1 MKKLTLKYLV
11 LALALLPLFVVGQ
24 SRKVSLFN
32 ADEFYRRADYHNAL
46 LNYQSA
52 LSDTFGIQS
61 MIIPYEV
68 NYSKQ
73 RLKKNQSVEVD
84 STRAVPIEDYIKHQ
98 IGMCLIHTY
107 DYKKAEAH
115 FMTQETVESYPEDVY
130 HLAVAQMNMN
140 HHEKAIKTFE
150 KYIASE
156 NYSDSLLRS
165 AQLCITGCK
174 YALDKN
180 HTKERV
186 IVEMADT
193 NVFNKGTASFA
204 PMFFGSE
211 DKLMF
216 TSARDGGVLFDP
228 EKQESAFLCD
238 LYWTEKASNGSWKEA
253 RNFGRPL
260 NSGQHDASGVVSNH
274 NVIYYTRWNDEDR
287 SEQFIYLAR
296 MVDMKFY
303 DAFKL
308 PESVNVPGYRS
319 INPFVS
325 ADGQTLFFSSDRPG
339 GEGGMDL
346 WQIGLDETGNVQGEA
361 VNLGRPV
368 NSELDEVSP
377 FFHEIDAVLFFSSNG
392 HNSTGGLDIYQ
403 SRFDKVYETYSTPE
417 NLGYPINSSR
427 DDAYMIWDEMMH
439 TGYFS
444 SDREDC
450 ENGHCYD
457 IYVVTNEP
465 IEIFIEGYA
474 YDDDTGDPLPN
485 TTITF
490 KDVEF
495 VFEPY
500 SLTTDENGFYRQELG
515 KNQEIFMKAT
525 KQSYFADAATVN
537 TKPIT
542 SSTTLTQDFY
552 LRPIPKD
559 EIEIDGIEYDFN
571 SAKLRPSSK
580 EVLDELVQFLEL
592 NNNLEIEINS
602 HTDARGTDAYNLKLS
617 QRRAQSCVDYLIE
630 NGIDKGRLKPNGF
643 GETQPNFLKDD
654 NKKPVLDEN
663 GDRIILTEAYINA
676 QEDEETFEEYH
687 QRNRRTSF
695 KVVGE
700 SFKLESR

>member
-1 MKKLTLKYLV
+1 MKKFALKYLV
-11 LALALLPLFVVGQ
+11 FALIVLPLFAVGQ

-32 ADEFYRRADYHNAL
+32 ADEFYSRADYQNAL

-61 MIIPYEV
+61 MIVPYEI

-73 RLKKNQSVEVD
+73 RLKNKAVQID
-84 STRAVPIEDYIKHQ
+84 STREVPIEDYIQHQ

-107 DYKKAEAH
+107 DYKKAESH
-115 FMTQETVESYPEDVY
+115 FQEQKTVKSYPEDVY

-140 HHEKAIKTFE
+140 HHEDAIKTFE

-165 AQLCITGCK
+165 AQLCITGCF
-174 YALDKN
+174 YALDES
-180 HTKERV
+180 HTRERV

-193 NVFNKGTASFA
+193 VVFNKGTASFA
-204 PMFFGSE
+204 PMFFGGE

-228 EKQESAFLCD
+228 EKQESAYLCD
-238 LYWTEKASNGSWKEA
+238 LYWTEMNSDSSWKAA

-260 NSGQHDASGVVSNH
+260 NSGQHDASGVISNRD
-274 NVIYYTRWNDEDR
+274 VIYYTRWNDEDK
-287 SEQFIYLAR
+287 SEQHIYLAR
-296 MVDMKFY
+296 MVDLKFY
-303 DAFKL
+303 DAFEL
-308 PESVNVPGYRS
+308 PESVNLPGYRS

-325 ADGQTLFFSSDRPG
+325 ADGQTLYFSSDRPG
-339 GEGGMDL
+339 GEGGMDI
-346 WQIGLDETGNVQGEA
+346 WQIGLDETGNVVGEA
-361 VNLGRPV
+361 SNIGRPI

-377 FFHEIDAVLFFSSNG
+377 FFHEVSSILFFSSNG

-403 SRFDKVYETYSTPE
+403 ARFNKENRSYDTPE

-427 DDAYMIWDEMMH
+427 DDAYMIWDAMMRV
-439 TGYFS
+439 GYFS

-457 IYVVTNEP
+457 IYKVTNEP
-465 IEIFIEGYA
+465 IRIFIEGYA

-495 VFEPY
+495 KFEQY
-500 SLTTDENGFYRQELG
+500 AIETDENGFYRKELG
-515 KNQEIFMKAT
+515 KNQEIFIKAT

-542 SSTTLTQDFY
+542 SSTTITQDFY

-571 SAKLRPSSK
+571 SATLRPSSK
-580 EVLDELVQFLEL
+580 EVLDELYDFLIL

-602 HTDARGTDAYNLKLS
+602 HTDSRGTDSYNLALS
-617 QRRAQSCVDYLIE
+617 KRRAKSCVDYLLE
-630 NGIDKGRLKPNGF
+630 KGIDKDRLKANGF
-643 GETQPNFLKDD
+643 GETQPNYLKDE
-654 NKKPVLDEN
+654 NKKAVLDADGN
-663 GDRIILTEAYINA
+663 RIILTEAYINA

>member
-11 LALALLPLFVVGQ
+11 FALALLPLFAAGQ

-52 LSDTFGIQS
+52 LSDTFGVQS

-73 RLKKNQSVEVD
+73 RLKKNKSVQID
-84 STRAVPIEDYIKHQ
+84 SSRAVPIEDYIEHQ
-98 IGMCLIHTY
+98 IGMCLIQTF

-115 FMTQETVESYPEDVY
+115 FLEEKTVKSYPEDVY

-140 HHEKAIKTFE
+140 HHEEAIKTFE

-165 AQLCITGCK
+165 AQLCISGCN
-174 YALDKN
+174 YALDIN
-180 HTKERV
+180 HTRERV
-186 IVEMADT
+186 VVEMADT
-193 NVFNKGTASFA
+193 TVINKGTASFA
-204 PMFFGSE
+204 PMFFGGE
-211 DKLMF
+211 NKLMF

-238 LYWTEKASNGSWKEA
+238 LYWTELGSNGTWKDA
-253 RNFGRPL
+253 KNFGRPL
-260 NSGQHDASGVVSNH
+260 NSGQHDASGALSKRNI
-274 NVIYYTRWNDEDR
+274 IYFTRWNDEDR
-287 SEQFIYLAR
+287 SEQSIYLAR
-296 MVDMKFY
+296 MVNLKFY

-308 PESVNVPGYRS
+308 PTSVNVPGYRS
-319 INPFVS
+319 INPFIS
-325 ADGQTLFFSSDRPG
+325 SDGKTLFFSSDRPG

-361 VNLGRPV
+361 VNLGRPI

-377 FFHEIDAVLFFSSNG
+377 FFHEVSSVLFFSSNG

-403 SRFDKVYETYSTPE
+403 AKYNVRYKTYERPE
-417 NLGYPINSSR
+417 NLGYPINSSK
-427 DDAYMIWDEMMH
+427 DDAYMIWDAMMG

-457 IYVVTNEP
+457 IYRVTNEP

-485 TTITF
+485 TTIIF

-495 VFEPY
+495 VFDPFEI
-500 SLTTDENGFYRQELG
+500 TTDENGFYRQELG

-542 SSTTLTQDFY
+542 SSTTLKQDFF

-571 SAKLRPSSK
+571 SAQLRPSSK
-580 EVLDELVQFLEL
+580 KILDELAEFLEL
-592 NNNLEIEINS
+592 NDNLEIEINS
-602 HTDARGTDAYNLKLS
+602 HTDARGTDEYNLKLS
-617 QRRAQSCVDYLIE
+617 QRRAKSCVDYLIQS
-630 NGIDKGRLKPNGF
+630 GIDEDRLKSNGF
-643 GETQPNFLKDD
+643 GETQPNFLKDE

-663 GDRIILTEAYINA
+663 GERIILTEAYINA
-676 QEDEETFEEYH
+676 QEDEDTFEEYH

-700 SFKLESR
+700 AFQLESR